1 MVLRVEQVPSDSGTV
16 LTLIGRI
23 DSPDVQDLKARVA
36 EAPGPLVLDLQ
47 QVRLVDLDAVH
58 FLAAAEQMGVELRH
72 LPQYIREWLLLER
85 PRLVEQG

>member
-72 LPQYIREWLLLER
+72 LPQYIREWILLER